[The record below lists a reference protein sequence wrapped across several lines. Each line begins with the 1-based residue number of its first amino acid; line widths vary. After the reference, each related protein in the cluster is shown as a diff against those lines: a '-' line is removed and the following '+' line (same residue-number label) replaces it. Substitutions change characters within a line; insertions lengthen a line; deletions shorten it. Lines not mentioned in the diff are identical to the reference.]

1 MSNSILIS
9 GSLKGVSF
17 KIGVWGYIYSLED
30 TDISSEGQIREWNE
44 ERGLHSKIVVNE
56 GGAEKVKPGHLVL

>member
-1 MSNSILIS
+1 MGNSILIS

-17 KIGVWGYIYSLED
+17 KIGVWGYIYSFED
-30 TDISSEGQIREWNE
+30 TDISREGQIREWNE
-44 ERGLHSKIVVNE
+44 ETGLHSKIVVNE